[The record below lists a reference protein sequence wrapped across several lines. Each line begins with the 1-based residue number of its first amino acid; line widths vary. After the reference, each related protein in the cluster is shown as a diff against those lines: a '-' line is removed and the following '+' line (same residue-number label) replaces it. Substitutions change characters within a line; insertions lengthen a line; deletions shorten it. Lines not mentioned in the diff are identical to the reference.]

1 MTCSV
6 GGRTSVSGGL
16 FKSKGWKES
25 IKDKKKYS
33 IAFFYKLLASRQN
46 DKEKRFI
53 H

>member
-6 GGRTSVSGGL
+6 GERTSVSGGL

-33 IAFFYKLLASRQN
+33 IAFLDKLRQN
-46 DKEKRFI
+46 DKEKRLK